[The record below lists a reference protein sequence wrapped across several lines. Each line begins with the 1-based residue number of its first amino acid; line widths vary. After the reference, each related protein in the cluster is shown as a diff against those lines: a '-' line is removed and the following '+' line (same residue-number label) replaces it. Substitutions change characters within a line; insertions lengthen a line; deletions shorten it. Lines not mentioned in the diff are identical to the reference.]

1 MKNAREKCHYKHGN
15 VKTKKINC
23 DQDLESKISQQGFFK
38 PKKELTE
45 VNKRLTNVDSYKS

>member
-1 MKNAREKCHYKHGN
+1 MVIINGN